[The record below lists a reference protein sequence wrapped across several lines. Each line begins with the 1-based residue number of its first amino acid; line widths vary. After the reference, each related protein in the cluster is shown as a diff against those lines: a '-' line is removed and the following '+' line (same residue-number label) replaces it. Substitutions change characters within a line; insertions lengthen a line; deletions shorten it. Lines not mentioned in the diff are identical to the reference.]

1 MIETHD
7 QSKHLLPK
15 MEDAYSQIKRLLECA
30 NEILPAGMER
40 HGGYLTILDA
50 KTGQLLTILAAGTM
64 SPAKN
69 EKYLQFSQ
77 EKALRLFANENHK
90 TSYESRDEENLKFAG
105 AIRGEEFIY
114 SFSCDQQDV
123 DEAICVSMFY
133 LFEPSEDNRMWF
145 RGEEL
150 FDYYYD
156 VVSERNKFI
165 HKFLFLTR
173 RYNENIW
180 MDQFFRDRGSVL

>member
-7 QSKHLLPK
+7 QSKNLLPK
-15 MEDAYSQIKRLLECA
+15 LADAYNQIKRLLEEA
-30 NEILPAGMER
+30 NAILPPGMEK

-50 KTGQLLTILAAGTM
+50 KTGQILVVLACGTM
-64 SPAKN
+64 SAEN
-69 EKYLQFSQ
+69 REKYLLSSQ
-77 EKALRLFANENHK
+77 EKALRLFLNAGHK

-114 SFSCDQQDV
+114 SFSGHQENV
-123 DEAICVSMFY
+123 DEAIAISMFY
-133 LFEPSEDNRMWF
+133 LFEPSEDNIMWF
-145 RGEEL
+145 QGKEL

-156 VVSERNKFI
+156 DVYVRNKFI
-165 HKFLFLTR
+165 HTFLFLTR

-180 MDQFFRDRGSVL
+180 MDQFLRNRGSIL